1 MINKPHIVSVK
12 SVSLY
17 FCLGPNIPQ
26 TPEAEEE
33 DTILE
38 SSLMNMK
45 IDQGHLK
52 LPPNSEP
59 PDGFELF
66 YHGRSFRRA
75 YQYPATDGEQFAL
88 TVCKDQAI
96 NVNTDQRDEGS
107 FDETEVK
114 VPIATM

>member
-1 MINKPHIVSVK
+1 
-12 SVSLY
+12 
-17 FCLGPNIPQ
+17 
-26 TPEAEEE
+26 
-33 DTILE
+33 
-38 SSLMNMK
+38 MNMK
-45 IDQGHLK
+45 IDQGDLK
-52 LPPNSEP
+52 LLPNSEP

-66 YHGRSFRRA
+66 YQRRSFRRA

-114 VPIATM
+114 VRITTIKLCILFVILVSSLPLLVL